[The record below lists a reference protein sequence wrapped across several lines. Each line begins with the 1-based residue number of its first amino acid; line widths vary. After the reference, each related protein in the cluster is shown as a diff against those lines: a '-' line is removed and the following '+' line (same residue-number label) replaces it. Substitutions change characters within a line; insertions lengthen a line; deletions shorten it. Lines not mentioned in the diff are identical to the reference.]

1 MQERTATAARRAT
14 VAPRQGAKPEEMPI
28 SRQKLLDVSRLDK
41 KATLRA
47 QRYESKGVALPK
59 LREEAPAK
67 NSGSAPKGS
76 AGGKER
82 LQKIIA
88 AAGVCSRRRAEEL
101 ILLGSVMVNG
111 EVVNT
116 LGAKADPINDVI
128 SVDGQ
133 VLDVQGQEKQYF
145 LLNKPRGY
153 ITSTSDPQGRP
164 TVMDLL
170 GNVSTRIYPV
180 GRLDYA
186 SEGLLLLTND
196 GDIAHRLM
204 HPSSQVKRTYAVKI
218 KGDVTDEQLRHL
230 RKGVQLSDG
239 FVKPLRVS
247 RGDRLQHKEWIEI
260 TVTEGKNLEIRRLF
274 AVLDLEVERLR
285 RISIGPLRIDAIP
298 VGKFLRLQKHQVEEI
313 FAPDVVPAPRKRL
326 QRGLSTKARE

>member
-1 MQERTATAARRAT
+1 M
-14 VAPRQGAKPEEMPI
+14 
-28 SRQKLLDVSRLDK
+28 LDVSRLDK

-47 QRYESKGVALPK
+47 QRHKERGGRGLPK

-67 NSGSAPKGS
+67 AANDAAPAENERLKPRSGTV
-76 AGGKER
+76 ER
-82 LQKIIA
+82 LQKIISS
-88 AAGVCSRRRAEEL
+88 AGICSRRKAEEL

-116 LGAKADPINDVI
+116 LGAKADLQNDII

-133 VLDVQGQEKQYF
+133 VIDADGTEKQYY

-164 TVMDLL
+164 TVMDLM
-170 GNVSTRIYPV
+170 GTVSARIYPV

-196 GDIAHRLM
+196 GELAHLLM
-204 HPSSQVKRTYAVKI
+204 HPSSQVKRVYAVKI
-218 KGDVTDEQLRHL
+218 RGEVTDEHIRII

-239 FVKPLRVS
+239 FVKPVRVG
-247 RGDRLQHKEWIEI
+247 RGERLLNKQWIEI
-260 TVTEGKNLEIRRLF
+260 TVTEGKNLEIRRIF
-274 AVLDLEVERLR
+274 AVVGLEVERLR
-285 RISIGPLRIDAIP
+285 RIGIGPIRIDSVP
-298 VGKFLRLQKHQVEEI
+298 VGKFLRLTRRQVDDILAPEEE
-313 FAPDVVPAPRKRL
+313 AVRKPL
-326 QRGLSTKARE
+326 QRGQRSCS